1 MLMSQP
7 RIFYSMAKDGFLPPF
22 FAHIHPR
29 FQTPHITTIICGVV
43 AAVIGGFVP
52 IEVLGELV
60 SIGTLLAFV
69 LVCLGVLILR
79 HVDPNANRP
88 FKTPW
93 VTTVSILGAVTA
105 FIQMAFLPFDTWMRL
120 FIWMAFGMAIYWG
133 YGRKHSVV

>member
-1 MLMSQP
+1 MSS
-7 RIFYSMAKDGFLPPF
+7 RVSLTTYFLKNEME
-22 FAHIHPR
+22 
-29 FQTPHITTIICGVV
+29 VE
-43 AAVIGGFVP
+43 AAIIGGFVP
-52 IEVLGELV
+52 MEVLGELV

-79 HVDPNANRP
+79 KVDPDANRP

-93 VTTVSILGAVTA
+93 VTAVSLLGASTA

-120 FIWMAFGMAIYWG
+120 IVWMALGMVIYWG